1 MTDTAVTAFETLTP
15 IPELRD
21 MTRERFEAEVLP
33 RGKPVVMRGLVAD
46 WPLSRAGRASSETAA
61 AYLRRFDPGT
71 PRRVMVAPP
80 QNEGSFFYRPDM
92 KGFNFM
98 RDQAPISQ
106 VVEWQLANGGQ
117 PDRPSVYLPSMPVD
131 EVLPGLEN
139 EMHMPLLDGIAPRIW
154 IGTKLW
160 AQTHFDPSHNIA
172 CVLAGRRRFTLFPPD
187 QVENLYVAPFDN
199 GPGGVAFSM
208 APLETPDFERY
219 PRFREALAHAVSSE
233 LEPGDAVFI
242 PYMWWHH
249 VRSLSPFNIL
259 LNYWWD
265 EGRDGQ
271 PSPYAGF
278 YAALMSLRDLPR
290 EHRLIWRRLLDLLV
304 FDDPEGAVA
313 HLPEDARGAFG
324 PMTPDMERN
333 LKAFIKTHFK
343 L

>member
-1 MTDTAVTAFETLTP
+1 MADEAFSPASLRP
-15 IPELRD
+15 IPVLEAV
-21 MTRERFEAEVLP
+21 TRERFESDILP
-33 RGKPVVMRGLVAD
+33 ANQPVVMRGLVGD
-46 WPLSRAGRASSETAA
+46 WPLVQAARTSPQAA
-61 AYLRRFDPGT
+61 AAHLQRFDSGA
-71 PRRVMVAPP
+71 PRQVMVAPP
-80 QNEGSFFYRPDM
+80 ENGGSFFYRSDM

-106 VVEWQLANGGQ
+106 VVAWQLANGAQ
-117 PDRPSVYLPSMPVD
+117 PDRPSVYLPSMVVKD
-131 EVLPGLEN
+131 VLPGLER
-139 EMHMPLLDGIAPRIW
+139 EMSMPLLDGIEPRIW

-208 APLETPDFERY
+208 APLEAPDFERY
-219 PRFREALAHAVSSE
+219 PRFREALAHAVSGE

-249 VRSLSPFNIL
+249 VRSLASFNIL

-265 EGRDGQ
+265 EGREGQ
-271 PSPYAGF
+271 ASPYAGF
-278 YAALMSLRDLPR
+278 YAALLSLRDLPR

-313 HLPEDARGAFG
+313 HLPVDARGVFG
-324 PMTPDMERN
+324 PMKPEMERQ